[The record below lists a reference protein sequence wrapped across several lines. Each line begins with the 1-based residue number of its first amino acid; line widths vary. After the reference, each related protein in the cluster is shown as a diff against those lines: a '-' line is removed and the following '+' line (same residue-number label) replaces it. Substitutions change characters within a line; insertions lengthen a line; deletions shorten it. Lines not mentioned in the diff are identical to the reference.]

1 MCSYPCYPAP
11 GGANNHSNYT
21 QDQYAALIA
30 LKTDGYRDLTIEQF
44 DRQVEKVQMIYN
56 GYNPND
62 ENATFMKTLLYA
74 TSQLAYAV
82 NNDTPELSIST
93 ASNKRTENDEY
104 YGAELSCTLCWEI
117 ANEAKTTVGRRDD
130 TLNTCQ
136 DAIQTMLE
144 SKDREQLAS
153 DNALFQLETEM
164 RDLEKQVSTN
174 GIKVKI
180 TVDNFSTSE
189 SGVNHSSDDS
199 MAQYTYV
206 AKTVFK

>member
-1 MCSYPCYPAP
+1 MQT
-11 GGANNHSNYT
+11 AN
-21 QDQYAALIA
+21 
-30 LKTDGYRDLTIEQF
+30 G
-44 DRQVEKVQMIYN
+44 
-56 GYNPND
+56 
-62 ENATFMKTLLYA
+62 
-74 TSQLAYAV
+74 
-82 NNDTPELSIST
+82 
-93 ASNKRTENDEY
+93 EY
-104 YGAELSCTLCWEI
+104 YGAELSYTLCGELI
-117 ANEAKTTVGRRDD
+117 KAVKTTVGRRDD
-130 TLNTCQ
+130 TLSTCQ

-174 GIKVKI
+174 GIKIKI

>member
-1 MCSYPCYPAP
+1 MMLFASWFSILISWREVFSLGSNCKKPRASVVTVKTVPGLAVGFWGKLPCAS
-11 GGANNHSNYT
+11 AT
-21 QDQYAALIA
+21 QTCKSGRYVTVISSTLPQYLIA
-30 LKTDGYRDLTIEQF
+30 FHANR
-44 DRQVEKVQMIYN
+44 V
-56 GYNPND
+56 
-62 ENATFMKTLLYA
+62 
-74 TSQLAYAV
+74 TS
-82 NNDTPELSIST
+82 SS
-93 ASNKRTENDEY
+93 
-104 YGAELSCTLCWEI
+104 
-117 ANEAKTTVGRRDD
+117 
-130 TLNTCQ
+130 Q

-174 GIKVKI
+174 GTKVKI
-180 TVDNFSTSE
+180 TVDSFSTSE